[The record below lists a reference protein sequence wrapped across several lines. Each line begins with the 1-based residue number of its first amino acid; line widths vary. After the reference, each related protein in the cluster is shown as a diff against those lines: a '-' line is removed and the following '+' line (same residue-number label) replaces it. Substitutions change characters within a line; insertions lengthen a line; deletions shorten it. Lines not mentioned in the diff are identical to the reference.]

1 MDRRMLL
8 AASASAFAIPRHLP
22 CNLRRIV
29 MPNVQSETSAA
40 VVEASSATR
49 YASVDVGGINIF
61 YRDSGPRAAPVL
73 LLLHG

>member
-1 MDRRMLL
+1 
-8 AASASAFAIPRHLP
+8 
-22 CNLRRIV
+22 